1 MQNVEGSIYNFLISY
16 SFFLF
21 LFTYLLFVSESFA
34 RFKVY
39 NGFFL

>member
-16 SFFLF
+16 SFF